1 MGKLTGKSEPEVRV
15 VKRIKD
21 VIYKYLYVLPPHSL
35 PGSTRKSKRTKR
47 VILDPIAGCPESAD
61 IYQSVLAP

>member
-47 VILDPIAGCPESAD
+47 VILDPIAG
-61 IYQSVLAP
+61 